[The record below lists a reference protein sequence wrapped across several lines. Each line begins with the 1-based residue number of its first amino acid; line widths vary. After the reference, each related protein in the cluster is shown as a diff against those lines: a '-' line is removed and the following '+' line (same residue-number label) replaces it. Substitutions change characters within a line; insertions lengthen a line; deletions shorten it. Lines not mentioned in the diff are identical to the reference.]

1 MLILIASIIASLL
14 YGDWTWFQ
22 RSGSLMVLIGVVLG
36 GQNGIRRGF
45 EGLIHD
51 KFHIDYGHTVPTP
64 DEIETD
70 WQTKVDILA
79 AQIGI
84 GLAVPG
90 TIIWGYGDLLAR
102 LVVPY

>member
-1 MLILIASIIASLL
+1 MEFE
-14 YGDWTWFQ
+14 G
-22 RSGSLMVLIGVVLG
+22 VL
-36 GQNGIRRGF
+36 

-51 KFHIDYGHTVPTP
+51 KFHIDYGHIVPTP
-64 DEIETD
+64 DEIETAR
-70 WQTKVDILA
+70 QIKLDILA